1 MAMIPSVGDILVL
14 SQTAWRVG
22 RAFTPGKKVV
32 PVEFAEVERE
42 AERLSEALRVVAET
56 LSSNASILDK
66 AEDTTRSAVSTILDS
81 SQRTL
86 DDLESFIARYRTIKP
101 GTGERSWSDLVI
113 SNYKTLKWTAEG
125 GGISALRDLLYVHT
139 NTINITMQALQSS
152 SAIENGSAAGEGQ
165 SVHGRLSS
173 TTSDSTVTTLEHYLD
188 REISRQRSHEPATG
202 TKFAHQWREGSV
214 CYDDGF
220 WLPENGCANNVMDW
234 DFESGAPPIGDM
246 SIGDRYTGK
255 PATTPVMPSPTSFY
269 SSPGRSPSDRIFNVP
284 RRESTTLPGLLA
296 RNTEEDDAEVG
307 SSRETSLTRMSPIQ
321 HEGKQRV
328 DSKGFEQP
336 LPPPAVPP
344 KAPGRSQQPATPTSM
359 FAGTTPGPSRYPS
372 HNSGNVSRRTTTS
385 NFSAQTNKHSSILS
399 STNLGSENTCPMS
412 PTDAQAFE
420 KALFRNAVILCGD
433 LRATLVESAHTDPDE
448 PDPRFDTE
456 MLPVCKKARVFVIR
470 KRENLQDFDNGGKRV
485 VASIWTISDDGE
497 VRCQHKL
504 SERIQNVP
512 YVSFFE
518 PEKVA
523 VPPTDGEITLRL
535 HAPQWGARE
544 EKDVRTKWVNYV
556 FESEKYANEF
566 QSAIFGRQ
574 LLGSFR
580 TTKTTVIHEGFKGAF
595 AFEEQFANIEVLRLW
610 EDDGVNTPGGAGGV
624 MALLHMSG
632 NFGQGYAKWWLNSSR
647 QQVRVK
653 DEHNKF
659 AKLKG
664 IDIRVLRIVEKKST
678 GNAARS
684 SATTS
689 DTASSNSWE
698 TKGKKGPERN
708 VTGIRIE
715 FKTEEER
722 ARFVDTVKRVQERML
737 PLPDI

>member
-1 MAMIPSVGDILVL
+1 ML

-22 RAFTPGKKVV
+22 RAFTPGKKIV

-42 AERLSEALRVVAET
+42 AERLSEALRVMAET
-56 LSSNASILDK
+56 LSSNASILNQ
-66 AEDTTRSAVSTILDS
+66 AEDSTRSAISMILDS
-81 SQRTL
+81 AQRTL
-86 DDLESFIARYRTIKP
+86 DDLESFVARYRTLKP
-101 GTGERSWSDLVI
+101 GSGERSWSDLVI
-113 SNYKTLKWTAEG
+113 TNYKTLKWTAEG
-125 GGISALRDLLYVHT
+125 GDISALRDLLYVHT
-139 NTINITMQALQSS
+139 NTINITMQTLQSS
-152 SAIENGSAAGEGQ
+152 STIENGTPAVTGQ
-165 SVHGRLSS
+165 STHERLDS
-173 TTSDSTVTTLEHYLD
+173 TTSDSTVATLDYYMD
-188 REISRQRSHEPATG
+188 RQISRQVSHGPDTG
-202 TKFAHQWREGSV
+202 AKFAHHWRESSV

-220 WLPENGCANNVMDW
+220 WRPENGRANNVIDW
-234 DFESGAPPIGDM
+234 DFESGAPPTGDL

-255 PATTPVMPSPTSFY
+255 PATTPVT
-269 SSPGRSPSDRIFNVP
+269 SSPSSFDSPPERLPRDRVFNIP

-296 RNTEEDDAEVG
+296 SHTEDDAEEE
-307 SSRETSLTRMSPIQ
+307 SSREGSLTRMSPMSY
-321 HEGKQRV
+321 EGKRRI
-328 DSKGFEQP
+328 DSKGFEQQ

-344 KAPGRSQQPATPTSM
+344 KAPSRSHQPATPTSM
-359 FAGTTPGPSRYPS
+359 FNGSTLGPTRYPS
-372 HNSGNVSRRTTTS
+372 HKSGNVSRRTTAS
-385 NFSAQTNKHSSILS
+385 NFSAQTSKHSSVLS
-399 STNLGSENTCPMS
+399 SPRLGSEKASPMS
-412 PTDAQAFE
+412 PTNAQAFE
-420 KALFRNAVILCGD
+420 KALCRNAAILCEI
-433 LRATLVESAHTDPDE
+433 RTTLVEYAQHDPDE

-456 MLPVCKKARVFVIR
+456 MLPVCKEARVLVIR

-485 VASIWTISDDGE
+485 VTSIWTISDGGE

-504 SERIQNVP
+504 AELNETVP
-512 YVSFFE
+512 YCSFFE
-518 PEKVA
+518 AEKVA
-523 VPPTDGEITLRL
+523 VPPTGGDITLRL
-535 HAPQWGARE
+535 HAPQWGERE
-544 EKDVRTKWVNYV
+544 EKDIRTKWVNYV
-556 FESEKYANEF
+556 FESEKHANEF
-566 QSAIFGRQ
+566 QSAIFGRK

-580 TTKTTVIHEGFKGAF
+580 TSKTTVIHEGFKGAF

-632 NFGQGYAKWWLNSSR
+632 NFGQGYAKWWINSSR

-664 IDIRVLRIVEKKST
+664 IDVRVLRIVEKKGST
-678 GNAARS
+678 ANGVRS
-684 SATTS
+684 SAATS

>member
-1 MAMIPSVGDILVL
+1 MAMIPSVGDILML

-22 RAFTPGKKVV
+22 RAFTPGKKIV
-32 PVEFAEVERE
+32 PIEFAEVERE

-56 LSSNASILDK
+56 LSSNASLLDQ
-66 AEDTTRSAVSTILDS
+66 AEDSTRSAISTILDS
-81 SQRTL
+81 AQRTL
-86 DDLESFIARYRTIKP
+86 DDLESFVARYRTMKP
-101 GTGERSWSDLVI
+101 GSGERSWSDLVI
-113 SNYKTLKWTAEG
+113 TNYKTLKWTAEG

-139 NTINITMQALQSS
+139 NTINMTMQTLQSS
-152 SAIENGSAAGEGQ
+152 SAIENGTPAVTGQ
-165 SVHGRLSS
+165 SMHERFSS
-173 TTSDSTVTTLEHYLD
+173 TTSDGTFTTLEYYMD
-188 REISRQRSHEPATG
+188 RQISRQVSNEAGTG
-202 TKFAHQWREGSV
+202 AQFAHKWRENSV
-214 CYDDGF
+214 CYDDDF
-220 WLPENGCANNVMDW
+220 WRPENGRENNVMDW
-234 DFESGAPPIGDM
+234 DFESGAPPTGNL

-255 PATTPVMPSPTSFY
+255 LATTPVTTSPGSFN
-269 SSPGRSPSDRIFNVP
+269 SPPGRSPRDRIINIP

-296 RNTEEDDAEVG
+296 QHTEEDDGEAG
-307 SSRETSLTRMSPIQ
+307 SSREASLTRISPIA
-321 HEGKQRV
+321 HEGKRRI
-328 DSKGFEQP
+328 DSKGFEQQ

-344 KAPGRSQQPATPTSM
+344 KAPGRSHPPATPTSM
-359 FAGTTPGPSRYPS
+359 FAGSTSGPTRYPS
-372 HNSGNVSRRTTTS
+372 HNSSNVSRRTTTS
-385 NFSAQTNKHSSILS
+385 NFSAQSSKHSSILS
-399 STNLGSENTCPMS
+399 SPNLGSEKASPMS
-412 PTDAQAFE
+412 STNAQAFE
-420 KALFRNAVILCGD
+420 KALCRNAAILCEI
-433 LRATLVESAHTDPDE
+433 RTTLVEYAQHNPDE

-456 MLPVCKKARVFVIR
+456 MLPICKEARVLVIR
-470 KRENLQDFDNGGKRV
+470 KRENLQDVDNGGKRV
-485 VASIWTISDDGE
+485 VTSIWTISDDGE

-504 SERIQNVP
+504 AELNETVP
-512 YVSFFE
+512 YCSYFE
-518 PEKVA
+518 STKIS
-523 VPPTDGEITLRL
+523 VPPTSGDITLRL
-535 HAPQWGARE
+535 HSPQWGERE
-544 EKDVRTKWVNYV
+544 EKDIRTKWVNYV
-556 FESEKYANEF
+556 FESEKHANEF
-566 QSAIFGRQ
+566 QSAIFGRK

-580 TTKTTVIHEGFKGAF
+580 TSKTTVIHEGFKGAF

-632 NFGQGYAKWWLNSSR
+632 NFGQGYAKWWINSSR

-664 IDIRVLRIVEKKST
+664 IDVRVLRIVEKKGST
-678 GNAARS
+678 GNGVRS
-684 SATTS
+684 SAATS

>member
-1 MAMIPSVGDILVL
+1 MAMIPSVGDILML
-14 SQTAWRVG
+14 SQTAWSVG
-22 RAFTPGKKVV
+22 RAFTPGKKIV

-66 AEDTTRSAVSTILDS
+66 AEHTTRSAISTILDS

-86 DDLESFIARYRTIKP
+86 DDLESFVARYRTIKP

-113 SNYKTLKWTAEG
+113 TNYKTLKWTAEG
-125 GGISALRDLLYVHT
+125 GGISDLRDLLYVHT

-152 SAIENGSAAGEGQ
+152 SAIDNGSATGEGQ
-165 SVHGRLSS
+165 SMHGRLSS
-173 TTSDSTVTTLEHYLD
+173 TTSNSTVATLEYYLD
-188 REISRQRSHEPATG
+188 RKISRQVSHEPGSG
-202 TKFAHQWREGSV
+202 TQFVHKWRESSV

-220 WLPENGCANNVMDW
+220 WRPENGRANNIMDW
-234 DFESGAPPIGDM
+234 DFESGAPPIGDL

-255 PATTPVMPSPTSFY
+255 PATTPVTSSPSSFN
-269 SSPGRSPSDRIFNVP
+269 SPPGRSPRERIVNIP

-296 RNTEEDDAEVG
+296 QHTEEEDAEVG
-307 SSRETSLTRMSPIQ
+307 SSREASLTRMSPSS
-321 HEGKQRV
+321 HEGKRRI
-328 DSKGFEQP
+328 DSKGFEQQ

-344 KAPGRSQQPATPTSM
+344 KAPGRSHQPATPTSM
-359 FAGTTPGPSRYPS
+359 FAGSISGPTRYPS
-372 HNSGNVSRRTTTS
+372 HSSGNVSRRTTTS
-385 NFSAQTNKHSSILS
+385 NFSAQTSKHSSILS
-399 STNLGSENTCPMS
+399 SPNLGSEKANPMS

-420 KALFRNAVILCGD
+420 KALFRNAAILSD
-433 LRATLVESAHTDPDE
+433 SRVSLVEYAQTDPNE

-456 MLPVCKKARVFVIR
+456 MLPVCKGARVFVIR

-485 VASIWTISDDGE
+485 VTSIWTISDDGE

-504 SERIQNVP
+504 AELIEAVP

-523 VPPTDGEITLRL
+523 VPPTGGDITLRL
-535 HAPQWGARE
+535 HATQWGARE
-544 EKDVRTKWVNYV
+544 EKDIRTKWVNYV
-556 FESEKYANEF
+556 FESEKHANEF

-580 TTKTTVIHEGFKGAF
+580 TSKTTVIHEGFKGAF

-632 NFGQGYAKWWLNSSR
+632 NFGQGYAKWWINSTR

-664 IDIRVLRIVEKKST
+664 IDVRVLRIVEKST
-678 GNAARS
+678 GNSVRS